1 MGNVSYTLSDINVGR
16 NQKIGV
22 KTIVDQLKR
31 VKFNLDYMYNNP
43 KTGGFIDA
51 GLGLSSRG
59 TPELNIEFGREF

>member
-1 MGNVSYTLSDINVGR
+1 MQDMD
-16 NQKIGV
+16 IGV

-51 GLGLSSRG
+51 NLGLSNRG
-59 TPELNIEFGREF
+59 GPELNIGFGREF